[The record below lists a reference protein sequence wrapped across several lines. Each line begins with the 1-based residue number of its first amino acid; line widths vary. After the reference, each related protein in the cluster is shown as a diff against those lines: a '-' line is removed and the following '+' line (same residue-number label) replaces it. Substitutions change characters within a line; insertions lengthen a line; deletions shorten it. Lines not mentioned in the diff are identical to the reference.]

1 MLLIALSVIPVIAIL
16 IYIYYRDKYEKEPLG
31 LLLKAFS
38 GGVLSAIAT
47 LIVLAPF
54 DDTLI
59 PAGSL
64 ILAAF
69 FKAFVWA
76 AIPEELFKFLFLYWI
91 IWKNRNFNEY
101 YDGIVY
107 AVFVSLGFACLEN
120 ILYVTEHG
128 VGVGIMRGVLAVPA
142 HALFGVIMGFFLSL
156 ARFSHTNTIIN
167 LSRSIIYAILAHGI
181 YDFLIFW
188 FAGSASETP
197 LLALLLIVVFISF
210 VIFLWRTGFRKIK
223 QHVELSVFRT

>member
-1 MLLIALSVIPVIAIL
+1 MLLISISVIPVIIIL
-16 IYIYYRDKYEKEPLG
+16 FYIYKRDKYEKEPLG
-31 LLLKAFS
+31 LLLKAFT
-38 GGVLSAIAT
+38 GGVFSAIAT
-47 LIVLAPF
+47 LMVLAPF

-120 ILYVTEHG
+120 VLYVTEHG

-156 ARFSHTNTIIN
+156 ARFSHTNTFIN
-167 LSRSIIYAILAHGI
+167 LSKSIIYAILAHGI
-181 YDFLIFW
+181 YDFLIFL

-197 LLALLLIVVFISF
+197 LLALLLIVIFISF
-210 VIFLWRTGFRKIK
+210 VIFLWRTGLRKIK
-223 QHVELSVFRT
+223 QHVELSVFRM